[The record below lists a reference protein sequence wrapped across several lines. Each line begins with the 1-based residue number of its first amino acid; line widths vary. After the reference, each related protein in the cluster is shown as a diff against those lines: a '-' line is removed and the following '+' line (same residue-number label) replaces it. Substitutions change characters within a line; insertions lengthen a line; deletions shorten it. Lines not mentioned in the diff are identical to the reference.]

1 LFQSPAQIV
10 QAAQNAGLH
19 AKGRGKKGKRMRFV
33 WLLLVPVS
41 VVLAAPAQGRPRD
54 DALSGAFRCAAIA
67 DSRQWLDC
75 YYGAVQPVR
84 AALGMPPA
92 LAAQIRLAAAPPSG
106 GQPRDENVRDE
117 VMSAAAGCIRV
128 SGERPWLDCYYAA
141 ATPMRTHLGLSA
153 PPTAPRP
160 LPQLAYVPPP
170 ARAAAPAGPP
180 PMPRNTSLLNGIF
193 TDIKPIVRNI
203 PMQSFT
209 LDRKGAF
216 TVTLADGQVWAQS
229 AEDEVYHPARW
240 GQAGPDKLVTI
251 APGPMHTFAMTV
263 SGQSR
268 SYKVRRLR

>member
-1 LFQSPAQIV
+1 
-10 QAAQNAGLH
+10 
-19 AKGRGKKGKRMRFV
+19 MRYV
-33 WLLLVPVS
+33 WLLLIS
-41 VVLAAPAQGRPRD
+41 AAAFLAVPAQARPRD

-92 LAAQIRLAAAPPSG
+92 LAAQIKLANAPPAGS
-106 GQPRDENVRDE
+106 QPRDENVRDE

-128 SGERPWLDCYYAA
+128 VGDRPWLDCYYAA
-141 ATPMRTHLGLSA
+141 AAPMRTHLGLSA
-153 PPTAPRP
+153 PPTAPKP

-170 ARAAAPAGPP
+170 ARPAPNRPP
-180 PMPRNTSLLNGIF
+180 PMPRNAGLLSGMFGENA
-193 TDIKPIVRNI
+193 PIVRNV
-203 PMQSFT
+203 PMQSAVM
-209 LDRKGAF
+209 DRQGAF
-216 TVTLADGQVWAQS
+216 TVTLADGQVWAQL
-229 AEDEVYHPARW
+229 AEDHIYHPARW

-251 APGPMHTFAMTV
+251 APGPMHTFTMTV